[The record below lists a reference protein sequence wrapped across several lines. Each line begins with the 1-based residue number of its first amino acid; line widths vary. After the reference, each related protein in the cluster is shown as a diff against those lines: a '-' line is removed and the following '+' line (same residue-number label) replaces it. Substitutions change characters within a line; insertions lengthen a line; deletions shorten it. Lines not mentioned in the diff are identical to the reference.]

1 MLNTKSSASA
11 DRRRGRESPPCA
23 RVPLC
28 RPELSAAHLIE
39 PGTADRYHYLN
50 PVRVFARGRALLDD
64 GQAECHAAL
73 ARLTRFYVATVRN
86 ALLAT
91 DPGRTLPDAEPG
103 GLTFANADAARTRI
117 LLEHE
122 HLWSAA
128 AQTASI
134 PDAPAADLA
143 RMIGREVQPW
153 QDSLEHWFPH
163 DVEPLLLPD

>member
-1 MLNTKSSASA
+1 M
-11 DRRRGRESPPCA
+11 
-23 RVPLC
+23 
-28 RPELSAAHLIE
+28 
-39 PGTADRYHYLN
+39 
-50 PVRVFARGRALLDD
+50 FARGRELLDD
-64 GQAECHAAL
+64 GQAECRAGPTDPVLRRDRAK
-73 ARLTRFYVATVRN
+73 

-103 GLTFANADAARTRI
+103 GLTFANADAARPWI

-128 AQTASI
+128 AQTASV

-143 RMIGREVQPW
+143 RLIGREVQPW
-153 QDSLEHWFPH
+153 QDSPEHWFPH